1 MNYRSLVVGGVAA
14 VVALAAA
21 CTSTTGVG
29 APRPFAYI
37 DVRELPATNATGLA
51 AWANA
56 IFIKDRV
63 TGVVPSN
70 ALSEGC
76 TQPVPIA
83 TADGGVGVP
92 LSGAN
97 LEPGAVTMTLQ
108 GVADP
113 SARTV
118 DLGANGVTNGLITY
132 SNETGPVLTA
142 GDDSVLITAAGAAG
156 GFPAFTIKTRS
167 VAHFVAQAVDDSIS
181 GQGIRV
187 LWTGLGA
194 TSPTRMQIA
203 LQYASTAGTG
213 TPDFE
218 MRCIALDD
226 GDFTIPRQYLTEWQD
241 AGVDATPTRHQA
253 VFSRFNT
260 VGVNVADGIAVL
272 VTRID
277 TTVAK

>member
-1 MNYRSLVVGGVAA
+1 MNYRSLVVGGVIAA
-14 VVALAAA
+14 VALAAA

-37 DVRELPATNATGLA
+37 DVRELPAQNATGLA
-51 AWANA
+51 AWASG

-70 ALSEGC
+70 ALAEGC
-76 TQPVPIA
+76 TQPAPIV
-83 TADGGVGVP
+83 TGDDGVGVP

-97 LEPGAVTMTLQ
+97 LDPGAVTMTLT

-113 SARTV
+113 SVRTV
-118 DLGANGVTNGLITY
+118 ALGATGISNGLITY

-142 GDDSVLITAAGAAG
+142 GDDSVFITAAGAAG

-167 VAHFVAQAVDDSIS
+167 VPHFVAQPVDDSIS

-187 LWTGLGA
+187 QWTGLGA

-203 LQYASTAGTG
+203 LQYASASST

-226 GDFTIPRQYLTEWQD
+226 GDFTIPRQYLTEWEE
-241 AGVDATPTRHQA
+241 AGVDDAAKQHRA
-253 VFSRFNT
+253 VLSRFNT
-260 VGVNVADGIAVL
+260 VGVNVADGIGVL

-277 TTVAK
+277 TTIFK